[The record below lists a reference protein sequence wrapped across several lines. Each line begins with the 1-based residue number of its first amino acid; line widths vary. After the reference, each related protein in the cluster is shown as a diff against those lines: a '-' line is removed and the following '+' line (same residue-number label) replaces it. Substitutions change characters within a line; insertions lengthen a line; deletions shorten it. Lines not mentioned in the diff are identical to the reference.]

1 MGGGGGGVE
10 RTGRGVRSSIV
21 TPIGMEVQDV
31 SGDEEATTPR
41 NKDDIGSSRWL
52 LVQHRTDLDV

>member
-1 MGGGGGGVE
+1 MEDGRRRRRRSRK

-31 SGDEEATTPR
+31 SGEEEATTA
-41 NKDDIGSSRWL
+41 G
-52 LVQHRTDLDV
+52 VDVFFALE